1 MASVTSSSTTN
12 INGCACHKI
21 HPEESIPEVV
31 LGTPAKRIKLAF
43 SETGMNEVSFHT
55 SVPPVTPASSQ
66 GDAAPIRTT
75 SSHAPTTSTST
86 STSPFPTPL
95 SKDEIKQLLQSEA
108 GYDCDAASTPKR
120 SDYLGWDDY
129 FMAVAFLSA
138 QRSKD
143 PSKPVGACIVDE
155 DNRVIGIGYN
165 GFPRG
170 CDDDSLPWKTVNDT
184 HWLHSPHPYMCH
196 AEVNAILNKCSDST
210 GARLYVP
217 HFPCNECAKVIVQSG
232 VKHVIYMHDDE
243 TDEVIYK
250 ASRILLT
257 MAGVSM
263 RKYDPT
269 VNKVRLDFSNAIV
282 NETTTTSAAPTGDV
296 PFVTAPKLCFRTL
309 LMKEAN
315 WDPAQHPSSKRSDYL
330 SWDDYFMAMAFLTA
344 RRSKDPNTQV
354 GACIVDSRSNCIVG
368 LGYNGFPRGCSD
380 DHLPWG
386 RVNDKTLHN
395 KYAYVCHAEVNAI
408 LNKCS
413 ASVKGATLYVALFPC
428 NECAKTII
436 QAGIQEVVYMAD
448 TYRDTDMC
456 RASRIMFQMAGVT
469 LRQHIPQNKHVDI
482 VLVEEA
488 SREK

>member
-1 MASVTSSSTTN
+1 MASVTATSTTN
-12 INGCACHKI
+12 MNECACHGSYRK
-21 HPEESIPEVV
+21 ESISEGF
-31 LGTPAKRIKLAF
+31 LDTPAKRIKLTF
-43 SETGMNEVSFHT
+43 SDTGMKELPSNT
-55 SVPPVTPASSQ
+55 AVPSVTPASSQ
-66 GDAAPIRTT
+66 GDAAPT
-75 SSHAPTTSTST
+75 PTTSNHAP

-95 SKDEIKQLLQSEA
+95 SKDEIKQLLLSEA

-143 PSKPVGACIVDE
+143 PTKPVGACIVDE
-155 DNRVIGIGYN
+155 ANRVIGIGYN

-170 CDDDSLPWKTVNDT
+170 CDDDALPWTTVNDKN
-184 HWLHSPHPYMCH
+184 WLHSPNPYVCH
-196 AEVNAILNKCSDST
+196 AEVNAILNKCSDAT

-232 VKHVIYMHDDE
+232 IKHVIYMNDDE
-243 TDEVIYK
+243 TEEDIYK

-263 RKYDPT
+263 RQYEPT
-269 VNKVRLDFSNAIV
+269 VNKVGLDFSNAIA
-282 NETTTTSAAPTGDV
+282 NETTTSAATTGDV
-296 PFVTAPKLCFRTL
+296 PGIAAPKPCFRTL
-309 LMKEAN
+309 LVKEAN

-354 GACIVDSRSNCIVG
+354 GACIVDSSSNCIVG

-386 RVNDKTLHN
+386 RVHDKTLHN

-436 QAGIQEVVYMAD
+436 QAGIQQVVYMAD

-469 LRQHIPQNKHVDI
+469 LRQHIPQRKHVDI
-482 VLVEEA
+482 VFVEET